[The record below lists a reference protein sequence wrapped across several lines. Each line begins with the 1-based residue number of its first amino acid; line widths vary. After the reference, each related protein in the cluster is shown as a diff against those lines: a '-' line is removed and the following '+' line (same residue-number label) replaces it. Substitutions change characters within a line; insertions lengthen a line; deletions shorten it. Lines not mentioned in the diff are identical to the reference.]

1 MVFNLKSLGRER
13 LWYFSGGQHGHG
25 IQPFAQGSAGAQN
38 FLGAMPFFGWQEM
51 AWLGQ
56 VGCKLGMKSRHLF
69 YKSALSVYLAGSC
82 IFSHV
87 RWHVWQMSHFSRT
100 WCAGVWTTRPTS
112 SECHNVDPGLLD
124 GWRPGPKGCEPEAFL
139 LCWVVNVF
147 AIYLSM
153 CLLIHVFIYCTVI
166 KTVCTVSIIYLY
178 TCKGLANFCT
188 NSFV

>member
-56 VGCKLGMKSRHLF
+56 VGCKVGMKSRHLF
-69 YKSALSVYLAGSC
+69 YKSALSVLFGWKLHLFPC
-82 IFSHV
+82 TFCDMFGKCRIFP
-87 RWHVWQMSHFSRT
+87 RT
-100 WCAGVWTTRPTS
+100 WCAGVWTTRLTS

-124 GWRPGPKGCEPEAFL
+124 GWRPGPKGFEPEAFL
-139 LCWVVNVF
+139 
-147 AIYLSM
+147 
-153 CLLIHVFIYCTVI
+153 
-166 KTVCTVSIIYLY
+166 SI
-178 TCKGLANFCT
+178 CCVG
-188 NSFV
+188 